1 MSQNLDLQTD
11 ALTRAGLAGAMA
23 HLRAGDCLV
32 VWKLDRLG
40 RGLRDLID
48 FIEELNRRGVAFRTL
63 DGAVQIDTSTAQGRF
78 FFHVMAAL
86 AEMERDLIRERT
98 RSGLAAAR
106 ARGNVGGRPRK
117 LGRRELQAARAMLE
131 DGKATVPEVAA
142 SFKVSAPTLYRAL
155 LRPKPSKTG
164 APPSARFRAAAQPWS
179 KTDGNGRSMREGG
192 SGRPH
197 TRKTLPTPQ
206 APRKMASPSW
216 LAIGPR
222 RGLTAPLSCMTAI
235 T

>member
-1 MSQNLDLQTD
+1 MLIGYARVSTDDQNLDLQTD
-11 ALTRAGLAGAMA
+11 ALARADCEKIFIDKASGVRADRAGLAGAMS

-48 FIEELNRRGVAFRTL
+48 FIEELNRRGVDFRTL
-63 DGAVQIDTSTAQGRF
+63 DGTVKLDTTTAQGRF

-117 LGRRELQAARAMLE
+117 LGRRELQAARAMLAA
-131 DGKATVPEVAA
+131 DTKATVAEVAT
-142 SFKVSAPTLYRAL
+142 SFNVSTATLYRAL
-155 LRPKPSKTG
+155 
-164 APPSARFRAAAQPWS
+164 
-179 KTDGNGRSMREGG
+179 
-192 SGRPH
+192 
-197 TRKTLPTPQ
+197 
-206 APRKMASPSW
+206 
-216 LAIGPR
+216 PR
-222 RGLTAPLSCMTAI
+222 RAPAP
-235 T
+235 